1 MQECQGN
8 CPGLD
13 TTATIMKLSTCI
25 LRSNFMHIIS
35 LTKPVVD
42 GFPKD
47 DLPHMFGGPVTSV
60 SYEATFVT
68 PCETT
73 LDLALSRRH
82 PSNEARVGQREG
94 RAHVLQPSARTS
106 VS

>member
-25 LRSNFMHIIS
+25 LRSNSMHIIS
-35 LTKPVVD
+35 LTKPVVN

-68 PCETT
+68 PYEITV
-73 LDLALSRRH
+73 DLALH
-82 PSNEARVGQREG
+82 GGTQAMKH
-94 RAHVLQPSARTS
+94 A
-106 VS
+106 